1 MKTFGKIMICFII
14 IILAVAIAYSMHTS
28 EKEVNGNT
36 LNSNTPTIKEDSN
49 NNQTEDTTSNTID
62 ENKDYI
68 GEEEKKSELPE
79 NNEEQK
85 KEPEAEELTG
95 KNKAI
100 DIVKKQ
106 YATNGQT
113 VRFDHFEESDYI
125 IKVNEGT
132 AVTWYIVNGTT
143 WEAREY

>member
-1 MKTFGKIMICFII
+1 MICFII